1 MSSLRE
7 EIVSEI
13 AYCDKVIQDD
23 DVEMSGLTEHQKC
36 YRDRKAM
43 LLGLLKLY
51 DKEHPCGK
59 DGENDA

>member
-1 MSSLRE
+1 MANLRE

-23 DVEMSGLTEHQKC
+23 AVEMSGLTEHQKC
-36 YRDRKAM
+36 YCDQKAM
-43 LLGLLKLY
+43 LLGLLKQY
-51 DKEHPCGK
+51 DKEHLDEK